1 MTIKFVNAK
10 KPAAIPAVLVK
21 RNKLVK
27 AIWEQM
33 QLAEAAANGTT
44 YAPVVQRSKRN
55 ADGIKVAVQ
64 VPKRVR
70 SWQWTGDDGKTYLS
84 LRYGARELRLAK
96 GANAVL
102 VEDSSVVEVLQEL
115 KAMAE
120 QGAFDEAIA
129 ALGNSKRDGGAA

>member
-1 MTIKFVNAK
+1 MTIKFVTAK
-10 KPAAIPAVLVK
+10 KPAAVPAVLLK

-27 AIWEQM
+27 AIWEQI
-33 QLAEAAANGTT
+33 QLAEAVANRST
-44 YAPVVQRSKRN
+44 YAPVIQRSKRN
-55 ADGIKVAVQ
+55 ADGVKVVVQ

-102 VEDSSVVEVLQEL
+102 VEDSGVVDVLQEL

-120 QGAFDEAIA
+120 QGAFDDAIA
-129 ALGNSKRDGGAA
+129 ALGNGRRDGGAA